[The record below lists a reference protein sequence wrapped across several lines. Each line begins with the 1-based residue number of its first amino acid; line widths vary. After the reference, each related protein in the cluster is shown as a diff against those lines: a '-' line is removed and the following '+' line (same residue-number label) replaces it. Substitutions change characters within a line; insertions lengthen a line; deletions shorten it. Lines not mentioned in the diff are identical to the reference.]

1 MNVHPIDPGK
11 LAALLEV
18 RDLIAGNDGKTQ
30 ARRVLEFLSRGYM
43 LNTFEA
49 SRFLD
54 VYYCPARIL
63 ELRNDGHNIITHWAT
78 VQTESGKL
86 HRVGNYLLV
95 RDGEVQHAA

>member
-1 MNVHPIDPGK
+1 M
-11 LAALLEV
+11 
-18 RDLIAGNDGKTQ
+18 
-30 ARRVLEFLSRGYM
+30 EFLSRGYM

-54 VYYCPARIL
+54 VYYGPARIL